1 MSTDSNDSI
10 TPDEKLISVN
20 RFAGSG
26 ILLFIDLLLVA
37 IANWIYWVIIS
48 KINSTSEIG
57 QATTIYSLALLVSTI
72 TQLGLEYPLLK
83 RSSALHNQRQIVG
96 TALVIEI
103 AITLASIPLV
113 VYVTNNFEDK
123 SLHQFTWMAVAM
135 IILSSTG
142 FVARFSLLGISD
154 VKKVLV
160 IDIIGATVKFAT
172 GYALVLMGL
181 AVFGVV
187 MSILLNI
194 LFVTGAALFFASRKF
209 TFSIGN
215 LTYFKEIIQDALANM
230 PSKLSRVL
238 IFSLSIVLLASFG
251 ITSSDIGVFY
261 LALMVSIVIG
271 GLTSSMAFMIIPP
284 SSESKTDLS
293 SSGMRIG
300 LSLTAPLITALVVA
314 PKVILS
320 LIGTQYTSAE
330 IILLVLSASI
340 LPSAITI
347 NTVSKFNN
355 LNKPRKLILIGS
367 VEILTFLVSFV
378 FLVPTYGTLGAA
390 FSTLIAFASSAFV
403 SLIWSERVVMRYI
416 AICIIGILAG
426 SAAGRF
432 VGFVTVAGD
441 RYPFAQILLS
451 IAVTLTI
458 IIALK
463 NTSIIEIGD
472 LVKAIVTTRHKARD
486 ARH

>member
-1 MSTDSNDSI
+1 MSTGSSDSI
-10 TPDEKLISVN
+10 TPDEKLVSVN

-26 ILLFIDLLLVA
+26 ILLFIDQLLVA
-37 IANWIYWVIIS
+37 IANWIYWVLIS

-83 RSSALHNQRQIVG
+83 RSSARHNQRQIVG

-103 AITLASIPLV
+103 VITLASIPLV
-113 VYVTNNFEDK
+113 VYIINNLEEK
-123 SLHQFTWMAVAM
+123 SLHQFTWMAIGM
-135 IILSSTG
+135 IIFSSIG

-154 VKKVLV
+154 VKKVLA
-160 IDIIGATVKFAT
+160 IDIIGSAVKFAT
-172 GYALVLMGL
+172 GYALVLMGF

-194 LFVTGAALFFASRKF
+194 LFVTCAALFIASKRF
-209 TFSIGN
+209 TFNLGN
-215 LTYFKEIIQDALANM
+215 FAYFKEIIQDALANM

-251 ITSSDIGVFY
+251 INSSDIGVFY
-261 LALMVSIVIG
+261 LTLMISIVIG
-271 GLTSSMAFMIIPP
+271 GLTSSMAFMVIPP
-284 SSESKTDLS
+284 SSTSKSDLS

-314 PKVILS
+314 PKAILS
-320 LIGTQYTSAE
+320 LIGPQYMSAE

-355 LNKPRKLILIGS
+355 LNKPRKLISIGS
-367 VEILTFLVSFV
+367 VEILAFLVSFV
-378 FLVPTYGTLGAA
+378 FLVPNYGTLGAA
-390 FSTLIAFASSAFV
+390 FSTLIAFSSSAFI
-403 SLIWSERVVMRYI
+403 SLIWSERVVMKYI
-416 AICIIGILAG
+416 AISIIGILAG
-426 SAAGRF
+426 SAAGRL
-432 VGFVTVAGD
+432 VGLVAAVGD
-441 RYPFAQILLS
+441 KYPFAQILVS
-451 IAVTLTI
+451 VAVTLI
-458 IIALK
+458 IIIVLK

-472 LVKAIVTTRHKARD
+472 LVKAVVTTRYKD
-486 ARH
+486 KGS